1 MIYNFAS
8 PGATLPQLPKLPIM
22 RAGPGILPRS
32 SVSRCTRTAT
42 NAACLQMCLLLA
54 FMVGEIRADDQP
66 ATDAPP
72 VSSSVEKLFEKVRPS
87 VVIITFAGRDG
98 GREGLGT
105 GFVVGSD
112 GLIATNLHVIG
123 EARPVAV
130 ETADGKRFE
139 VTVIEASDRPADL
152 ALIRIDAH
160 NLTPLELGDSDTL
173 KQGQPVVAVGNPH
186 GLTHSVVSGIVSGQ
200 REIDGRQMIQLA
212 IPIEP
217 GNSGGPLL
225 DLEGRVHGLLTMKS
239 QVTPNL
245 GFAVAIN
252 RLKPLIEKPNPIPMS
267 RWLAMGAPDP
277 KHWQP
282 LLGGR
287 WRQKAGKLIV
297 DGLGQGFG
305 GRTLCLSQLD
315 VPETPYELA
324 VSVRLDDE
332 AGAAGLVF
340 ASDGGNRHFGFYP
353 SAGKLRLTQFDGP
366 DVTTWQVLEERPSPD
381 YLPGDWNTLKVR
393 VDREKVVCYVN
404 GHVVIESTRAQPNPG
419 RAGLAKFR
427 DTRAEFKGF
436 VLAKEIAATR
446 LDDAVVDR
454 VDEALAGV
462 STQGEIDSALLDR
475 LAPEG
480 EAAVAVL
487 RDRAKQLDRQASR
500 VRQIAAAVYSQQVLA
515 ELGTELSQGEAE
527 IDLLHAALLIARLD
541 NDELDVKAYGEQFQ
555 RLADELKGRIAS
567 DADDAARLQ
576 ALDDYLFTECG
587 FHGSRGDY
595 YNRRNSYINEVLDDR
610 EGIPITLSLVYMEL
624 ARRLGLNVVG
634 IGLPGHFVVAWQ
646 PADGEPQL
654 IDVFERGQRLTREQA
669 QSRVLGATGQPLDDE
684 HLKPVGKSA
693 LLVRM
698 LRNLQALAGRN
709 RDMPA
714 LLRYLDAILTITPDS
729 PDDRMYRAFYRY
741 QSGHSRL
748 ALEDIDWLLSHDPP
762 GIDLERVAQL
772 RDAILTRG
780 N

>member
-1 MIYNFAS
+1 MRNS
-8 PGATLPQLPKLPIM
+8 PSTH
-22 RAGPGILPRS
+22 
-32 SVSRCTRTAT
+32 CTRLKAISHRR
-42 NAACLQMCLLLA
+42 LSPIIILLLA
-54 FMVGEIRADDQP
+54 SVAAKGHADDQP
-66 ATDAPP
+66 AAEATASLPN
-72 VSSSVEKLFEKVRPS
+72 SVEKLFARVRPS
-87 VVIITFAGRDG
+87 VVVITFAGRDRQ
-98 GREGLGT
+98 REGLGT
-105 GFVVGSD
+105 GFIVSRD

-123 EARPVAV
+123 EARPIAV
-130 ETADGKRFE
+130 ETADGKHYE
-139 VTVIEASDRPADL
+139 VTAVEASDRADDL
-152 ALIRIDAH
+152 ALVRIDARD
-160 NLTPLELGDSDTL
+160 LPPLELGDSDTL
-173 KQGQPVVAVGNPH
+173 KQGQPIVAVGNPH

-225 DLEGRVHGLLTMKS
+225 DLEGRVYGLLTMKS

-245 GFAVAIN
+245 GFAVAVN

-277 KHWQP
+277 KQWQP

-287 WRQKAGKLIV
+287 WRQKAGKLIA
-297 DGLGQGFG
+297 DGPGQGFG
-305 GRTLCLSQLD
+305 GRTLCLSQQV
-315 VPETPYELA
+315 VPEIPYELA

-332 AGAAGLVF
+332 SGAAGLVF
-340 ASDGGNRHFGFYP
+340 SSDGGNRHFGFYP

-393 VDREKVVCYVN
+393 VDRDKVVCYVN

-419 RAGLAKFR
+419 RVGLAKFR

-436 VLAKEIAATR
+436 VLSKEIPTTK

-454 VDEALAGV
+454 VDEVLAGFSAAGELD
-462 STQGEIDSALLDR
+462 STLIEQ
-475 LAPEG
+475 LAPQG
-480 EAAVAVL
+480 DAAVAVL
-487 RDRAKQLDRQASR
+487 RERAKQLDREAGR
-500 VRQIAAAVYSQQVLA
+500 VRQIAAAVYAQQVLA
-515 ELGTELSQGEAE
+515 ALARELDRGESE
-527 IDLLHAALLIARLD
+527 SDLLHAALLLARLD
-541 NDELDVKAYGEQFQ
+541 NDELDVAAYRQHFEN
-555 RLADELKGRIAS
+555 LAEELKGRLPP
-567 DADDAARLQ
+567 DAAAADKLK

-595 YNRRNSYINEVLDDR
+595 YNRRNSYVNEVLDDR

-634 IGLPGHFVVAWQ
+634 IGLPGHFVVGWQ
-646 PADGEPQL
+646 PAEGEQQL
-654 IDVFERGQRLTREQA
+654 IDVFERGERLTREQA
-669 QSRVLGATGQPLDDE
+669 QSRVLGTTGQPLDDE
-684 HLKPVGKSA
+684 HLKPVEKRA
-693 LLVRM
+693 MLVRM
-698 LRNLQALAGRN
+698 LRNLQSLAGRN
-709 RDMPA
+709 RDLPA

-729 PDDRMYRAFYRY
+729 AEDRMYRAFYRY
-741 QSGHSRL
+741 QTGQGRL

-780 N
+780 K